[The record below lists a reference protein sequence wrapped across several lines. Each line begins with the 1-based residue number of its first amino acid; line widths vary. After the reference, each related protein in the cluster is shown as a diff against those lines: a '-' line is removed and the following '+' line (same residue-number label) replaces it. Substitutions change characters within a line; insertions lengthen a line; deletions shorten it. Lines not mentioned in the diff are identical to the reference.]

1 MKLMPELLQH
11 KCISYL
17 VMDHYPEVDAKYGLD
32 EQHWFFVGRGN
43 DKLGAI
49 LSFTLQGIM
58 VHAVTF
64 RFCAPRLQHELVQ
77 RLGLVSADTTSGAG
91 AVEWNPET
99 EELSTESEAA
109 LKGLLDVAQGILS
122 DVVSGKIAISA
133 QELAESLP
141 KVGLPPESFNPDQDE
156 APLTDELQAE
166 LSEAELTLAAT
177 EAPRVVRERIG
188 QQRYRKGLEQL
199 WQGRCAVTGISTA
212 CLLRASHAKPWAE
225 CVSGAERL
233 SPYNGFL
240 LNVALDALFDQFLI
254 SFADDGSILLAPS
267 LKFEELAAL
276 GISPEL
282 KLSKVVTQHLPF
294 LAYHRTRF
302 YAAQAE

>member
-17 VMDHYPEVDAKYGLD
+17 AMDHYPEVDAKYGLD

-77 RLGLVSADTTSGAG
+77 RLGQSAADAVGAG
-91 AVEWNPET
+91 AMTWDPET
-99 EELSTESEAA
+99 EALSTESEAA

-133 QELAESLP
+133 QELADSLP
-141 KVGLPPESFNPDQDE
+141 KVGLQPESFNPDQDE

-166 LSEAELTLAAT
+166 LSESELTLAAT

-267 LKFEELAAL
+267 LKLEELAAL

-294 LAYHRTRF
+294 LAYHRARF
-302 YAAQAE
+302 YAAQAK